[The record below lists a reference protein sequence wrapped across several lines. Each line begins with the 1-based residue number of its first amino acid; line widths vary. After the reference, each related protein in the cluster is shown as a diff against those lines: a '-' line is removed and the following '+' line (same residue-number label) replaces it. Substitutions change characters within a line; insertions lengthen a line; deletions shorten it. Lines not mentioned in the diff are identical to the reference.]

1 MLYCFSSEKAVAAE
15 RLAKSLGC
23 PYKEHELLFE
33 NVDRLLEQLEDIRRA
48 NELAIAMGVGPID
61 FDVKTQTVAEYLKQE
76 GRRKKRK

>member
-33 NVDRLLEQLEDIRRA
+33 NVDRFLEQLEGIRRA
-48 NELAIAMGVGPID
+48 NELAIGMGVGPID
-61 FDVKTQTVAEYLKQE
+61 FSVKTQSVTDYLRE
-76 GRRKKRK
+76 ENKRKYK